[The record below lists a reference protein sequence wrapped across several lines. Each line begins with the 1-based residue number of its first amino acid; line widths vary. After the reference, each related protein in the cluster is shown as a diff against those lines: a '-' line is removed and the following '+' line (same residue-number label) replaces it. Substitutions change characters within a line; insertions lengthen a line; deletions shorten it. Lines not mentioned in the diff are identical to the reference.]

1 MVIQRIQSLYLL
13 LASFAMVAVG
23 LFVPLVSDSG
33 DNCYTAL
40 KMGMLPLTVT
50 CVITAVLQLVDI
62 FLYSNLKLQMKVAL
76 MSAIMV
82 CVSAFVWIYLM
93 LFKLDDYINVL
104 LDNVTTEYNYD
115 AFWGLWTWPSICF
128 VASFVLTLLARAG
141 MKKDYKKLKSYD
153 RLW

>member
-1 MVIQRIQSLYLL
+1 MVIQRIQSVYLL
-13 LASFAMVAVG
+13 LAGLLTAAVG

-33 DNCYTAL
+33 GNCYTAL
-40 KMGMLPLTVT
+40 NLGMLPLIVV

-62 FLYSNLKLQMKVAL
+62 FLYTNLKLQMKVAL

-82 CVSAFVWIYLM
+82 CVSAFVWVSMM
-93 LFKLDDYINVL
+93 LFTLGDYTQAL
-104 LDNVTTEYNYD
+104 LDKVTTEYYYD
-115 AFWGLWTWPSICF
+115 AFWSLWTWPSICF
-128 VASFVLTLLARAG
+128 VASFVLTLMARAG